1 MTNAPDY
8 RAALSRLCP
17 LSDPETGTLVGFDG
31 RFWPVEVPVAL
42 TALSLLPPRA
52 LGSITADFPRASRPA
67 RHHIADAA
75 EILADTAGEWLERRC
90 TEPDAEDAN
99 LRSVCQPLAAEVS
112 NAVAYREILDA
123 VCGEGD
129 DDEGLREA
137 VLPAALTA
145 FETGKRPRLDEVGDD
160 AAASSPAALP
170 RTDYFSVDSAL
181 RERAGAY
188 LMAFALAPECDD
200 PATPLAAR
208 TTEPDQFTAFALA
221 HLHQPQRYADAVREH
236 RTLDP
241 KVLGP
246 AIAARTPAPE
256 PLPWGA

>member
-1 MTNAPDY
+1 MRNAPDY

-31 RFWPVEVPVAL
+31 RFWPVETPVAL

-75 EILADTAGEWLERRC
+75 ETLADTAGEWLERQC
-90 TEPDAEDAN
+90 MEPGSEDRD

-123 VCGEGD
+123 VCGDSD
-129 DDEGLREA
+129 DDDGLREA
-137 VLPAALTA
+137 VLPAALKA
-145 FETGKRPRLDEVGDD
+145 FETGKRPRLDGVGDD

-170 RTDYFSVDSAL
+170 RTDYFAVERTL

-188 LMAFALAPECDD
+188 LMAFALVPECDD

-208 TTEPDQFTAFALA
+208 TTEQDPFTAFARA
-221 HLHQPQRYADAVREH
+221 HLHQPRRYADAVREH

-246 AIAARTPAPE
+246 AIAARTPTPE